1 MPINR
6 LMPLEKSYKIAII
19 VIISLLVISATVL
32 RFIPAD
38 QGSPMNA
45 ISASSRP
52 AALLELS
59 GESIS
64 QALNSSTLFV
74 LDFYYPGCGPCRFL
88 NNTTSELSEEL
99 GGQVQFGRMNAKNKE
114 NSRAVKD
121 YKISSYPTLLIF
133 NDGVLISRMKGNIS
147 KSDLLAELQNIEPAL
162 NCDRVKLPPADLE
175 ADLEAEAETE
185 AERGAE
191 RGAEREAER
200 EGGGEE
206 SKAPTKPAEKSIT
219 KPGALEPAGEKAPGK
234 AIPLIK
240 PGSKNPHQA
249 MLITDESIGAAIS
262 QYQPVMAVV
271 AFRETCAFCRQ
282 INVTIEELARE
293 LQSQVAFGLIDTR
306 ANPET
311 KARYNITSVPTMLI
325 FKDGELAGKVV
336 GAKKKEVVLAQLKKI
351 QPGLN
356 TSKVVLPPPPPKPT
370 PQQVCANMSKSEQP
384 LLQAFVVSRCPF
396 GLQMQRIM
404 ADIIMESGETDR
416 YLKVRYIGSVD
427 EKNNTIRA
435 MHGEV
440 EAQENLLQ
448 ICIREEQPERY
459 WDYLRCYMKE
469 GKTAECLTSAQIDVD
484 ELNACTNTSS
494 RGLAY
499 AREDFEL
506 AGEFKITGSPTMLM
520 NNEIVKES
528 NFATNTTNARSPQAV
543 KELLCCGFI
552 KEPSF
557 CSMRLNESRSA
568 TMFSKE

>member
-1 MPINR
+1 
-6 LMPLEKSYKIAII
+6 MPLEKSHKIAII

-32 RFIPAD
+32 RFISAD

-45 ISASSRP
+45 ISASGRP

-99 GGQVQFGRMNAKNKE
+99 GGQVQFGRMNAKNEE

-162 NCDRVKLPPADLE
+162 NCDRVKLPPADHE
-175 ADLEAEAETE
+175 
-185 AERGAE
+185 
-191 RGAEREAER
+191 AEREA
-200 EGGGEE
+200 GGEGA
-206 SKAPTKPAEKSIT
+206 KAPTEPAAKSIT
-219 KPGALEPAGEKAPGK
+219 KPGALEPAGEKPPGK
-234 AIPLIK
+234 MIPLIK
-240 PGSKNPHQA
+240 PGSKNPNQA

-427 EKNNTIRA
+427 EENNTIRA

-469 GKTAECLTSAQIDVD
+469 GKTAECLASAQIDVD
-484 ELNACTNTSS
+484 ELNACTNTST

>member
-1 MPINR
+1 
-6 LMPLEKSYKIAII
+6 MPLEKSHKIAII
-19 VIISLLVISATVL
+19 VIISLLVMSATVL

-45 ISASSRP
+45 ISASGRP

-133 NDGVLISRMKGNIS
+133 NDGVLISRMRGNIS
-147 KSDLLAELQNIEPAL
+147 KSELLAELQNIEPDL
-162 NCDRVKLPPADLE
+162 NCDRVKLPPADHE
-175 ADLEAEAETE
+175 
-185 AERGAE
+185 
-191 RGAEREAER
+191 AEREA
-200 EGGGEE
+200 GGEGA
-206 SKAPTKPAEKSIT
+206 KAPTEPAAKSIT
-219 KPGALEPAGEKAPGK
+219 KPGALEPAGEKPPGK
-234 AIPLIK
+234 MIPLIK
-240 PGSKNPHQA
+240 PGSKNPNQA
-249 MLITDESIGAAIS
+249 MLITDKAIGAAIS

-306 ANPET
+306 VNPET

-427 EKNNTIRA
+427 EENNTIRA

-469 GKTAECLTSAQIDVD
+469 GKTAECLTSAQIDVN
-484 ELNACTNTSS
+484 ELNACTNTST

>member
-1 MPINR
+1 
-6 LMPLEKSYKIAII
+6 MPLEKSHKIAII
-19 VIISLLVISATVL
+19 VIISLLVMSATVL

-45 ISASSRP
+45 ISASSQP

-99 GGQVQFGRMNAKNKE
+99 GGQVQFGRMNAKNEE

-147 KSDLLAELQNIEPAL
+147 KSELLAELQNIEPAL
-162 NCDRVKLPPADLE
+162 DCDRVKLPSADH
-175 ADLEAEAETE
+175 
-185 AERGAE
+185 
-191 RGAEREAER
+191 EAER
-200 EGGGEE
+200 ETGGEGA
-206 SKAPTKPAEKSIT
+206 KAPTEPAEKSIT
-219 KPGALEPAGEKAPGK
+219 KPGALEPAGEKPPGK
-234 AIPLIK
+234 MIPLIK
-240 PGSKNPHQA
+240 PGSKNPNQA

-427 EKNNTIRA
+427 EENNTIRA

-469 GKTAECLTSAQIDVD
+469 GKTAECLASAQIDVD
-484 ELNACTNTSS
+484 ELNACTNTST

>member
-219 KPGALEPAGEKAPGK
+219 KPDPLEPAGEKAPGK

-469 GKTAECLTSAQIDVD
+469 GKTAECLTSAQIDVN

>member
-1 MPINR
+1 
-6 LMPLEKSYKIAII
+6 MPLEKSHKIAII
-19 VIISLLVISATVL
+19 VIISLLVMSATVL

-45 ISASSRP
+45 ISASSQP

-162 NCDRVKLPPADLE
+162 NCDRVKLPPADHE
-175 ADLEAEAETE
+175 
-185 AERGAE
+185 
-191 RGAEREAER
+191 AEREA
-200 EGGGEE
+200 GGEGA
-206 SKAPTKPAEKSIT
+206 KAPTEPAAKSIT
-219 KPGALEPAGEKAPGK
+219 KPGALEPAGEKPPGK
-234 AIPLIK
+234 MIPLIK
-240 PGSKNPHQA
+240 PGSKNPNQA

-306 ANPET
+306 VNPET

-427 EKNNTIRA
+427 EENNTIRA

-469 GKTAECLTSAQIDVD
+469 GKTAECLASAQIDVD
-484 ELNACTNTSS
+484 ELNACTNTST

>member
-1 MPINR
+1 
-6 LMPLEKSYKIAII
+6 MPLEKSHKIAII
-19 VIISLLVISATVL
+19 VIISLLVMSATVL

-45 ISASSRP
+45 ISASGRP

-133 NDGVLISRMKGNIS
+133 NDGVLISRMRGNIS
-147 KSDLLAELQNIEPAL
+147 KSELLAELQNIEPDL
-162 NCDRVKLPPADLE
+162 NCDRVKLPPADH
-175 ADLEAEAETE
+175 EAEREAGAEAGAERE

-191 RGAEREAER
+191 R
-200 EGGGEE
+200 EGGGEG
-206 SKAPTKPAEKSIT
+206 SKAPTKPAAKSIT
-219 KPGALEPAGEKAPGK
+219 KPGALEPAGEKPPGK
-234 AIPLIK
+234 MIPLIK
-240 PGSKNPHQA
+240 PGSKNPNQA
-249 MLITDESIGAAIS
+249 MLITDKAIGAAIS

-427 EKNNTIRA
+427 EENNTIRA

-469 GKTAECLTSAQIDVD
+469 GKTAECLTSVQIDVD
-484 ELNACTNTSS
+484 ELNACTNTST

>member
-1 MPINR
+1 
-6 LMPLEKSYKIAII
+6 MPLEKSYKIAII

>member
-45 ISASSRP
+45 ISASGRP

-147 KSDLLAELQNIEPAL
+147 KSDLLAELQNIEPTL

-200 EGGGEE
+200 EGEE

-469 GKTAECLTSAQIDVD
+469 GKTAECLTSVQIDVD
-484 ELNACTNTSS
+484 KLNACTNTSS

>member
-1 MPINR
+1 
-6 LMPLEKSYKIAII
+6 MPLEKSHKIAII
-19 VIISLLVISATVL
+19 VIISLLVMSATVL

-45 ISASSRP
+45 ISASSQP

-133 NDGVLISRMKGNIS
+133 NDGVLISRMRGNIS
-147 KSDLLAELQNIEPAL
+147 KSELLAELQNIEPAL
-162 NCDRVKLPPADLE
+162 NCDRVKLPPADHE
-175 ADLEAEAETE
+175 
-185 AERGAE
+185 
-191 RGAEREAER
+191 AEREA
-200 EGGGEE
+200 GGEGA
-206 SKAPTKPAEKSIT
+206 KAPTEPAAKSIT
-219 KPGALEPAGEKAPGK
+219 KPGALEPAGEKPPGK
-234 AIPLIK
+234 MIPLIK
-240 PGSKNPHQA
+240 PGSKNPNQA
-249 MLITDESIGAAIS
+249 MLITDKAIGAAIS

-306 ANPET
+306 VNPET

-427 EKNNTIRA
+427 EENNTIRA

-469 GKTAECLTSAQIDVD
+469 GKTAECLASAQIDVD
-484 ELNACTNTSS
+484 ELNACTNTST

>member
-1 MPINR
+1 
-6 LMPLEKSYKIAII
+6 MPLEKSHKIAII

-32 RFIPAD
+32 RFISAD

-45 ISASSRP
+45 ISASGRP

-162 NCDRVKLPPADLE
+162 DCDRVKLPSADH
-175 ADLEAEAETE
+175 
-185 AERGAE
+185 
-191 RGAEREAER
+191 EAER
-200 EGGGEE
+200 ETGGEGA
-206 SKAPTKPAEKSIT
+206 KAPTEPAEKSIT
-219 KPGALEPAGEKAPGK
+219 KPGALEPAGEKPPGK
-234 AIPLIK
+234 MIPLIK
-240 PGSKNPHQA
+240 PGSKNPNQA

-427 EKNNTIRA
+427 EENNTIRA

-469 GKTAECLTSAQIDVD
+469 GKTAECLASAQIDVD
-484 ELNACTNTSS
+484 ELNACTNTST

>member
-1 MPINR
+1 
-6 LMPLEKSYKIAII
+6 MPLEKSHKIAII

-133 NDGVLISRMKGNIS
+133 NDGVLISRMRGNIS
-147 KSDLLAELQNIEPAL
+147 KSELLAELQNIEPDL
-162 NCDRVKLPPADLE
+162 NCDRVKLPPADH
-175 ADLEAEAETE
+175 EAEREAGAEAGAERE

-191 RGAEREAER
+191 R
-200 EGGGEE
+200 EGGGEG
-206 SKAPTKPAEKSIT
+206 SKAPTKPAAKSIT
-219 KPGALEPAGEKAPGK
+219 KPGALEPAGEKPPGK
-234 AIPLIK
+234 MIPLIK
-240 PGSKNPHQA
+240 PGSKNPNQA
-249 MLITDESIGAAIS
+249 MLITDKAIGAAIS

-427 EKNNTIRA
+427 EENNTIRA

-469 GKTAECLTSAQIDVD
+469 GKTAECLTSVQIDVD
-484 ELNACTNTSS
+484 ELNACTNTST

-528 NFATNTTNARSPQAV
+528 NFATNTTNARSSEAV

>member
-1 MPINR
+1 
-6 LMPLEKSYKIAII
+6 MPLEKSHKIAII

-32 RFIPAD
+32 RFISAD

-45 ISASSRP
+45 ISASGRP

-99 GGQVQFGRMNAKNKE
+99 GGQVQFGRMNAKNEE

-162 NCDRVKLPPADLE
+162 DCDRVKLPSADH
-175 ADLEAEAETE
+175 
-185 AERGAE
+185 
-191 RGAEREAER
+191 EAER
-200 EGGGEE
+200 ETGGEGA
-206 SKAPTKPAEKSIT
+206 KAPTEPAAKSIT
-219 KPGALEPAGEKAPGK
+219 KPGALEPAGEKPPGK
-234 AIPLIK
+234 MIPLIK
-240 PGSKNPHQA
+240 PGSKNPNQA

-306 ANPET
+306 VNPET

-427 EKNNTIRA
+427 EENNTIRA

-469 GKTAECLTSAQIDVD
+469 GKTAECLASAQIDVD
-484 ELNACTNTSS
+484 ELNACTNTST

>member
-1 MPINR
+1 
-6 LMPLEKSYKIAII
+6 MPLEKSHKIAII
-19 VIISLLVISATVL
+19 VIISLLVMSATVL

-45 ISASSRP
+45 ISASGRP

-133 NDGVLISRMKGNIS
+133 NDGVLISRMRGNIS
-147 KSDLLAELQNIEPAL
+147 KSELLAELQNIEPAL
-162 NCDRVKLPPADLE
+162 NCDRVKLPPADHE
-175 ADLEAEAETE
+175 
-185 AERGAE
+185 
-191 RGAEREAER
+191 AEREA
-200 EGGGEE
+200 GGEGA
-206 SKAPTKPAEKSIT
+206 KAPTEPAAKSIT
-219 KPGALEPAGEKAPGK
+219 KPGALEPAGEKPPGK
-234 AIPLIK
+234 MIPLIK
-240 PGSKNPHQA
+240 PGSKNPNQA

-427 EKNNTIRA
+427 EENNTIRA

-469 GKTAECLTSAQIDVD
+469 GKTAECLASAQIDVD
-484 ELNACTNTSS
+484 ELNACTNTST

>member
-1 MPINR
+1 
-6 LMPLEKSYKIAII
+6 MPLEKSHKIAII

-32 RFIPAD
+32 RFISAD

-45 ISASSRP
+45 ISASGRP

-162 NCDRVKLPPADLE
+162 NCDRVKLPSADH
-175 ADLEAEAETE
+175 
-185 AERGAE
+185 
-191 RGAEREAER
+191 EAER
-200 EGGGEE
+200 ETGGEGA
-206 SKAPTKPAEKSIT
+206 KAPTEPAAKSIT
-219 KPGALEPAGEKAPGK
+219 KPGALEPAGEKPPGK
-234 AIPLIK
+234 MIPLIK
-240 PGSKNPHQA
+240 PGSKNPNQA

-427 EKNNTIRA
+427 EENNTIRA

-469 GKTAECLTSAQIDVD
+469 GKTAECLASAQIDVD
-484 ELNACTNTSS
+484 ELNACTNTST

>member
-1 MPINR
+1 
-6 LMPLEKSYKIAII
+6 MPLEKSHKIAII

-32 RFIPAD
+32 RFISAD

-45 ISASSRP
+45 ISASGRP

-99 GGQVQFGRMNAKNKE
+99 GGQVQFGRMNAKNEE

-147 KSDLLAELQNIEPAL
+147 KSELLAELQNIEPAL
-162 NCDRVKLPPADLE
+162 DCDRVKLPSADH
-175 ADLEAEAETE
+175 
-185 AERGAE
+185 
-191 RGAEREAER
+191 EAER
-200 EGGGEE
+200 ETGGEGA
-206 SKAPTKPAEKSIT
+206 KAPTEPAEKSIT
-219 KPGALEPAGEKAPGK
+219 KPGALEPAGEKPPGK
-234 AIPLIK
+234 MIPLIK
-240 PGSKNPHQA
+240 PGSKNPNQA

-427 EKNNTIRA
+427 EENNTIRA

-469 GKTAECLTSAQIDVD
+469 GKTAECLASAQIDVD
-484 ELNACTNTSS
+484 ELNACTNTST